1 MAKRKGSRKK
11 KPQRKS
17 RRIDP
22 KTQLL
27 KILTGLA
34 ILAVLVVAAGLLAH
48 HLLLQVPGPATA
60 RLVTAYPV
68 PETAHHAKPQFEVFP
83 KHEEIPPPA
92 ALAPHPAAA
101 PPSAAKPRVAI
112 IIDDVGYDRSM
123 AAKFIELDGAL
134 TFAMLPKAT
143 FTRSIVEAAHARG
156 FEIMLHLPMEPNEYP
171 QVDPGPGALLSRM
184 DPDRLLAQLN
194 EDIEAI
200 PYIKGVNN
208 HMGSRLTASEAQMR
222 QVFTILKKRKL
233 YFIDSRTTADTIC
246 RPSAALLKIPFAE
259 RDVFLDHVPEPDVIR
274 RQFDLLVKRAEQNG
288 QAVGIGHPHIITF
301 DVLRSLLPQLKKK
314 VELVPASQIVAEI
327 D

>member
-1 MAKRKGSRKK
+1 MAKKKGPQKK
-11 KPQRKS
+11 KARRKT

-22 KTQLL
+22 ATQLL

-34 ILAVLVVAAGLLAH
+34 FLAILVVAAGVLAH
-48 HLLLQVPGPATA
+48 HLLLRNPLPATA
-60 RLVTAYPV
+60 KSMATYPV
-68 PETAHHAKPQFEVFP
+68 REAAHHSKPQFEVFP
-83 KHEEIPPPA
+83 KHEEIPPI
-92 ALAPHPAAA
+92 APQTEKPR
-101 PPSAAKPRVAI
+101 PSTKPRVAI
-112 IIDDVGYDRSM
+112 IIDDVGFDRKI
-123 AAKFIELDGAL
+123 AEKFLELDGLL
-134 TFAMLPKAT
+134 TFAMLPKGP

-184 DPDRLLAQLN
+184 DPDRLVAQLN
-194 EDIEAI
+194 ENIEAI

-208 HMGSRLTASEAQMR
+208 HMGSRLTTSEAQMR
-222 QVFTILKKRKL
+222 QIFTILKKRRL

-246 RPSAALLKIPFAE
+246 KPSAALLKVPFAE

-274 RQFDLLVKRAEQNG
+274 RQIELLVQRAQLNG

-314 VELVPASQIVAEI
+314 VELVPASRIAAEI
-327 D
+327 G